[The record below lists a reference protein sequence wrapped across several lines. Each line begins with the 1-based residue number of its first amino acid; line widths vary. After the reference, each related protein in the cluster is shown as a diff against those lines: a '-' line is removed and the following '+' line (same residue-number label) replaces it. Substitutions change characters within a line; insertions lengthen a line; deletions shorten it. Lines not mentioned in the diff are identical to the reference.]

1 MNKRTVLV
9 VAHLHQASPRI
20 PGLATYLLEY
30 GWKVVVLTPRPI
42 PASYAGWRIVET
54 PYPPVLDFWKRLL
67 GFDSNKELRVQI
79 KNRLHLHQRR
89 SVLDPVLGL
98 IGEIVNYPD
107 AEKHWRP
114 VGLNAANVLA
124 RREDIA
130 AVISSSPPVTAH
142 VIGNE
147 LRARYSFP
155 WIADLRDLWSQNH
168 SYGYSSLRWLVDR
181 RLELSTLLA
190 ADVLVTA
197 SQPWAEKLRALH
209 KGKSTC
215 AITNGFDPIHM
226 NGRHI
231 EQPEKFTITY
241 TGSIYPSHQDPSKLF
256 QALRELIQDGTID
269 PALIEVRFYS
279 PPAKWLEQEALE
291 AGLEGIVIQNGMV
304 PHEAALRRQRESH
317 LLLLLNWE
325 GLGEKG
331 CYPLKTFEY
340 LAAKRPILAI
350 GGCGDDVVTDL
361 LNETRSGRCC
371 RDVDKIKDY
380 LRKQY
385 GEYLTDTAA
394 YLGIESQICKYSYR
408 EMARKFAEVLD
419 RVTDKRW
426 CGAQTGL
433 DAK

>member
-1 MNKRTVLV
+1 VKKRTVLV
-9 VAHLHQASPRI
+9 VAHLQQASPRI

-54 PYPPVLDFWKRLL
+54 PYPRVLDSWKRLL
-67 GFDSNKELRVQI
+67 GFDSNKELRGQI
-79 KNRLHLHQRR
+79 KNRLHLHPRR

-114 VGLNAANVLA
+114 VALNAADVLA

-147 LRARYSFP
+147 LRARFSYP

-168 SYGYSSLRWLVDR
+168 SYGYSSLRRLVDR

-197 SQPWAEKLRALH
+197 SQPWAEKLRLLH
-209 KGKSTC
+209 NGKSTC
-215 AITNGFDPIHM
+215 AITNGFDPIHL
-226 NGRHI
+226 NGRRT
-231 EQPEKFTITY
+231 EQPTKFTITY
-241 TGSIYPSHQDPSKLF
+241 TGSIYPSYQDLSKLF
-256 QALRELIQDGTID
+256 LALRELIQDGTID
-269 PALIEVRFYS
+269 PARIEVRFYS
-279 PPAKWLEQEALE
+279 PPAKWLEQEVVE
-291 AGLEGIVIQNGMV
+291 AGLEDIVTQNGMV
-304 PHEAALRRQRESH
+304 SHEAALQKQRESH

-325 GLGEKG
+325 DVGEKG

-340 LAAKRPILAI
+340 LAAKRPVLAI
-350 GGCGDDVVTDL
+350 GGSGDDVVTDL
-361 LNETRSGRCC
+361 LNETQAGRSCP
-371 RDVDKIKDY
+371 DVDTIRQY
-380 LRKQY
+380 LR
-385 GEYLTDTAA
+385 
-394 YLGIESQICKYSYR
+394 ESYREFQNSGTVGCSGNGSRILRYSYR
-408 EMARKFAEVLD
+408 EMAAQFAEILD
-419 RVTDKRW
+419 RVTRGD
-426 CGAQTGL
+426 L
-433 DAK
+433 V